1 MMAVGLFAF
10 NFHCFQPE
18 VFQKFCKNVFSS
30 QVRRQCKSLAN
41 ARLYLSRH
49 YWKEI
54 YTSLSPGTFM
64 TDDWHCVYLK
74 SQKKYNEEKKKL
86 KRLDLGGAG
95 ADNVA
100 TFDG

>member
-1 MMAVGLFAF
+1 
-10 NFHCFQPE
+10 
-18 VFQKFCKNVFSS
+18 
-30 QVRRQCKSLAN
+30 
-41 ARLYLSRH
+41 
-49 YWKEI
+49 
-54 YTSLSPGTFM
+54 M